1 MSIFHPV
8 HIQCAACGHTN
19 TVQRTASVNAD
30 RRPDLRAAILDG
42 SFQQETCGQCGV
54 TLRIPPYLT
63 YLDVARK
70 QWFMVESA
78 DKIEDFE
85 ALEDSARSTWERGFG
100 SRGTPFAQEL
110 AQGMRCRL
118 VLGWPALREK
128 LIADDLGLDD
138 LSLELCKL
146 GLLRDMPS
154 PPLADQ
160 TELRLI
166 EGNAQTLVMVWRELA
181 TEQAVQAFEVPR
193 SRYDEVV
200 ERADDWAEMR
210 AKFDGALLVDW
221 RRLMF
226 ATAQA

>member
-1 MSIFHPV
+1 MSIFHPAQV
-8 HIQCAACGHTN
+8 QCTACGHEN
-19 TVQRTASVNAD
+19 PVQRTASVNAD

-42 SFQQETCGQCGV
+42 SFQQESCSQCGA
-54 TLRIPPYLT
+54 TLRIAPYLT

-78 DKIEDFE
+78 DKIEGYE
-85 ALEDSARSTWERGFG
+85 ALEQSARATWERGFG
-100 SRGTPFAQEL
+100 SRGTPHAQEIGKGL
-110 AQGMRCRL
+110 RCRL

-160 TELRLI
+160 TELRLV
-166 EGNAQTLVMVWRELA
+166 EGNAQTLIMVWRELA
-181 TEQAVQAFEVPR
+181 TERALEAIEVPR
-193 SRYDEVV
+193 SRYDEVI
-200 ERADDWAEMR
+200 EFADDWAEIR
-210 AKFDGALLVDW
+210 SRFDGALLVDW

-226 ATAQA
+226 AAAPA